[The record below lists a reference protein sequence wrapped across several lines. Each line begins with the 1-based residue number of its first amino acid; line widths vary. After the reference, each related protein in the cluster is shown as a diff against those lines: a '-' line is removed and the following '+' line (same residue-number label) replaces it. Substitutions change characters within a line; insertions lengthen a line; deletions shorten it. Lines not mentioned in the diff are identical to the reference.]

1 MYANKQNLERL
12 KSTVQQEAEL
22 LSNINLKTSAT
33 TNILIC
39 NAFKIFNLI
48 IIFFFLAKTEPCL
61 NFKEIPT
68 VRPVTVIPQRRK
80 RRRITY
86 SHVKNEPF
94 QFGDT
99 AQQTPQIN
107 NDLNES
113 QISSSDSLTSSASPI
128 QELGYMENLFPY
140 IDDIFEDEKIKL
152 IEDFPSIDDINDVF
166 GINNNQQFPLLTPT
180 MSALVFFA

>member
-48 IIFFFLAKTEPCL
+48 IIFFFLAKTEQCL

-68 VRPVTVIPQRRK
+68 VCPVTVIPQRRK
-80 RRRITY
+80 RRRINY
-86 SHVKNEPF
+86 SHVKYEPF
-94 QFGDT
+94 QFGDQ
-99 AQQTPQIN
+99 AQQIPQIS

-113 QISSSDSLTSSASPI
+113 QISSSDSLTSASPI
-128 QELGYMENLFPY
+128 QELGYMEDLFPY

-152 IEDFPSIDDINDVF
+152 IEDFPSIDDVNDVF